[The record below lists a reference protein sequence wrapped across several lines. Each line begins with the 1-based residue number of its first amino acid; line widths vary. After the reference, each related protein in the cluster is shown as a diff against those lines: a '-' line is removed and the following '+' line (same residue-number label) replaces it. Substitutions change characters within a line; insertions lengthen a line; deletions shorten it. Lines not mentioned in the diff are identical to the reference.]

1 MHLKHSSLF
10 CVFTDLDVMY
20 SPNSRFM
27 TEIMVSS
34 LFRWLYSNLEY
45 PYFICFLYLPCVF
58 HIGTFSYLTGITLY
72 ACSCSLIRTWLSSPS
87 YALSAVTT
95 DNGRIVDIFVIK
107 VGGKVYRVVSYRSTR
122 LIFTAQI
129 ICFSTSAPNDS
140 LMYFLLFTLVLS
152 V

>member
-10 CVFTDLDVMY
+10 CVFTDLDVIY

-27 TEIMVSS
+27 TESIVSS

-45 PYFICFLYLPCVF
+45 PHFICFLYLPCVF
-58 HIGTFSYLTGITLY
+58 HIGTFSSYLAGITLN
-72 ACSCSLIRTWLSSPS
+72 ACSCSLIRTWLYSSS

-95 DNGRIVDIFVIK
+95 DNGRIADIFVISGWK
-107 VGGKVYRVVSYRSTR
+107 SIVSCLIGARF
-122 LIFTAQI
+122 IFTAQI

>member
-10 CVFTDLDVMY
+10 CVFTDFDVMY
-20 SPNSRFM
+20 SPNSRFI
-27 TEIMVSS
+27 TESIVSS

-45 PYFICFLYLPCVF
+45 PHFICFLYLPCVF
-58 HIGTFSYLTGITLY
+58 HIGTFSYLAGITLN
-72 ACSCSLIRTWLSSPS
+72 ACSCSLIRTWLYSS
-87 YALSAVTT
+87 YHMLLSAVTT
-95 DNGRIVDIFVIK
+95 DNGRIADIFVISGWK
-107 VGGKVYRVVSYRSTR
+107 SIVSCLIWAR